1 MSAEEFT
8 GALESAAQVVGCR
21 ALVLV
26 DAINEGAGRQIWPSH
41 LAAFISHF
49 QRSPWIGVVLSVRSS
64 YEDVIVPEQTRSD
77 AVFVTHSGFTAREY
91 DAIRIFFTHY
101 NIELPST
108 PLLAPE
114 FHNPLFLKTLCRG
127 LNQKGERR
135 LPRGFHGI
143 TTVFAL
149 YLEAINDHL
158 SSSLGFNKKNS
169 LVQRALEALVKE
181 MFKNDDRWLPRIK
194 AEEIINA
201 LLPGREFERSLY
213 RGLVVESILTEEIVK
228 TDGTIDDEVVIV
240 SYERFSDHLITK
252 MLLDTHL
259 NPEDPPAAFRTDGP
273 FSYLSDDK
281 RYVSPGQLE
290 ALCIQV
296 PERVGKELITLA
308 PQILDVRWGIG
319 NAFRQSV
326 VWRTPDS
333 CTPDTCEVFNIIDQ
347 KDRQWQDTLDTLLT
361 LATVPNH
368 PFNATFIDRILWQNT
383 MPERDAWWS
392 IYLHDSWGKE
402 TVVDRFIEWASLTTD
417 SVKIDDESIDLYS
430 IILAWMF
437 TTSNRFLR
445 DHATKALVNL
455 LSGRIDAVISLINRF
470 SNANDPYVV
479 ERVYAVAYGIAMRSH
494 DAIEVGKLAQYVYDR
509 IFATGEPPA
518 HILLRD
524 YARGIVERAIFL
536 ESNIKIDPNHI
547 RPPYKS
553 IWPKIPTRKDIEP
566 FLPDRDRGAWNGGDL
581 WARNR
586 IADSVLNDD
595 FAFYVIGMNSSMES
609 SHWLSASSRSHMV
622 FTG

>member
-1 MSAEEFT
+1 
-8 GALESAAQVVGCR
+8 
-21 ALVLV
+21 
-26 DAINEGAGRQIWPSH
+26 
-41 LAAFISHF
+41 
-49 QRSPWIGVVLSVRSS
+49 
-64 YEDVIVPEQTRSD
+64 
-77 AVFVTHSGFTAREY
+77 
-91 DAIRIFFTHY
+91 
-101 NIELPST
+101 
-108 PLLAPE
+108 
-114 FHNPLFLKTLCRG
+114 
-127 LNQKGERR
+127 
-135 LPRGFHGI
+135 
-143 TTVFAL
+143 
-149 YLEAINDHL
+149 
-158 SSSLGFNKKNS
+158 
-169 LVQRALEALVKE
+169 
-181 MFKNDDRWLPRIK
+181 
-194 AEEIINA
+194 
-201 LLPGREFERSLY
+201 
-213 RGLVVESILTEEIVK
+213 
-228 TDGTIDDEVVIV
+228 
-240 SYERFSDHLITK
+240 

-494 DAIEVGKLAQYVYDR
+494 DAIEVGKLAQ
-509 IFATGEPPA
+509 
-518 HILLRD
+518 
-524 YARGIVERAIFL
+524 
-536 ESNIKIDPNHI
+536 
-547 RPPYKS
+547 
-553 IWPKIPTRKDIEP
+553 
-566 FLPDRDRGAWNGGDL
+566 
-581 WARNR
+581 
-586 IADSVLNDD
+586 
-595 FAFYVIGMNSSMES
+595 
-609 SHWLSASSRSHMV
+609 
-622 FTG
+622 